1 MIRILFV
8 DDDTDYLRVLS
19 YAFMKDFEVST
30 ASGVR
35 EAMKFLNEKTV
46 DMVCSDLHMHGEKG
60 THLQW
65 EMKQSGMDIPFVL
78 MSGDSDSME
87 IEIAKSR
94 GATFVPKDWNMV
106 NQIKQIAESIKDK
119 ASIGR
124 Y

>member
-8 DDDTDYLRVLS
+8 DDDANYLRVLS
-19 YAFMKDFEVST
+19 YAFTNDFEVNT
-30 ASGVR
+30 ASGVQ

-60 THLQW
+60 TDLQW

-78 MSGDSDSME
+78 MSGDSDSIE

-94 GATFVPKDWNMV
+94 GATFVPKDWDMV
-106 NQIKQIAESIKDK
+106 AQIKQVAESINDK
-119 ASIGR
+119 A
-124 Y
+124 

>member
-8 DDDTDYLRVLS
+8 DDDANYLRVLS
-19 YAFMKDFEVST
+19 YAFTKDFEVNT

-60 THLQW
+60 TDLQW

-78 MSGDSDSME
+78 MSGDSDSIE
-87 IEIAKSR
+87 IEIAKSC
-94 GATFVPKDWNMV
+94 GATFVPKDWDMV
-106 NQIKQIAESIKDK
+106 AQIKQVAESLKDK
-119 ASIGR
+119 A
-124 Y
+124 

>member
-8 DDDTDYLRVLS
+8 DDDADYLRVLS
-19 YAFMKDFEVST
+19 YAFTKDFEVST

-60 THLQW
+60 TDLQW
-65 EMKQSGMDIPFVL
+65 KMKQSGIDIPFVL
-78 MSGDSDSME
+78 MSGDSDSIE

-94 GATFVPKDWNMV
+94 GATFVSKDWDMV
-106 NQIKQIAESIKDK
+106 AQIKQIAGSIKEK
-119 ASIGR
+119 A
-124 Y
+124 